1 MKNIKKLLALAF
13 RFFGL
18 FVVVACSGGSG
29 VKALIKYT
37 STTNKIDLEITFDE
51 NSNLSSKAAV
61 PSVKQYVLD
70 ADGNEEFSASHDV
83 KFNEGTYE
91 NAKCSVTGLKEETT
105 YRFYLYITFNGNQEK
120 ITYVDAKTSS
130 LGADEDHPILI
141 STTDEFLDMTN
152 NPDAFYKLTADI
164 DFDGETVTSLFSS
177 SNKFTGN
184 FDGNEKTIKN
194 AVLTST
200 TYSGL
205 FGYTEDATIKNVKLN
220 NISASYTSSSSSTTG
235 FGSLVGIGVN
245 TKILNVEVNTVA
257 FTFSAS
263 SSSGDY
269 SIGGLAG
276 ILDGSTVYNTHVSNA
291 NIDITQ
297 ARGKVSSG
305 LLIGKALGEPA
316 TLSDYNNLDSV
327 LAYKTSAEGTLKA
340 YMYYTSSEGFT
351 FLGGLIGNDGA
362 AGLVASSYA
371 DADIIVTKYVSS
383 STSSAIDNY
392 TLAVGGLIGGNNSGN
407 GISIKDTM
415 ALASIN
421 VYAQKEIPSTDQEVI
436 DLASVQMTKKNVYV
450 GGIIGLVNLYSG
462 TLSNSKFYGKHTDNG
477 DDINVLCAEYCQT
490 QSGKVTED
498 NFDNGK
504 FFVKN
509 DLDEYVLPTTYDKN
523 ATYYYTE
530 KNVSP
535 IIGAVL
541 DTDVDTTSLSSL
553 LFADRT
559 TQTDQSIVEGFI
571 AAYIDQLS

>member
-13 RFFGL
+13 IFFGL

-83 KFNEGTYE
+83 NFNEGTYE

-130 LGADEDHPILI
+130 LGADEDHPIEI
-141 STTDEFLDMTN
+141 ATADDFLDMTN

-177 SNKFTGN
+177 SNKFTGS

-205 FGYTEDATIKNVKLN
+205 FGYTEDAIIKNVKLN

-462 TLSNSKFYGKHTDNG
+462 TLSNSKFYGKRTDNG

-523 ATYYYTE
+523 ATYYYIE

-553 LFADRT
+553 LYADRT